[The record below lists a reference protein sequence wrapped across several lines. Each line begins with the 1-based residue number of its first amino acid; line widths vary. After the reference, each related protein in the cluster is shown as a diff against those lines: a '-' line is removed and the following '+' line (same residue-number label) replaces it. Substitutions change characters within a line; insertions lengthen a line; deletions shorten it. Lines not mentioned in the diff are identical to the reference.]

1 MPVENDQN
9 DVEAS
14 TYPASLTPAS
24 MDWLP
29 LPGDLLE
36 GKYTIGELLGQG
48 GMSHVYLGQHLA
60 LQVPVAIKFLR
71 GELKKN
77 PEHLTRFLREAR
89 LAASIR
95 SEHATRIYDV
105 ASTAGGQP
113 YIVMEHLESEDLD
126 RQLEKGEPLLYRAA
140 VDITLQ
146 TLEVL
151 AEAHEKG
158 LIHRDIKPANLVVQD
173 ARTRPRVKVL
183 DFGVSLSLS
192 ARESQNGRLTAAN
205 ALLGSPA
212 YMSPEQLRDSG
223 SVDARSDLWSCG
235 VTLYELLTKA
245 LPFRAEGM
253 PALCAEIISG
263 APVPLRTERADL
275 PPGLAAVVMQCLEK
289 VPDARPAS
297 ARQLARQLAP
307 YASQDGQAKL
317 KSWASTEQADSP
329 VLVQTLPQR
338 EAPASSKKL
347 WLGLLAFSVIGIA
360 MAVFYVRSSYVLP
373 EDRPT
378 QEALQ
383 KPPEGRPT
391 SAPTAVPSI
400 ETLEITRPALS
411 ALPTASNSVPA
422 AKAQRPVQVQVPG
435 PKPPPTGVRIQTK
448 EQVQLIP

>member
-1 MPVENDQN
+1 MSAENDQN

-24 MDWLP
+24 MDWFP
-29 LPGDLLE
+29 LAGDLLE

-71 GELKKN
+71 GELKRN

-113 YIVMEHLESEDLD
+113 YIVMEYLESEDLD
-126 RQLEKGEPLLYRAA
+126 RQLEKGEPLPYRAA
-140 VDITLQ
+140 VDVALQ

-158 LIHRDIKPANLVVQD
+158 LVHRDIKPANLVVQD

-235 VTLYELLTKA
+235 VTLYELLTKE

-263 APVPLRTERADL
+263 APVPLRSARADL

-289 VPDARPAS
+289 DPSARPAT

-317 KSWASTEQADSP
+317 KSWATTDPNESP

-347 WLGLLAFSVIGIA
+347 WLGLLAFALIGIA
-360 MAVFYVRSSYVLP
+360 SAAFYVRSPYVLP

-378 QEALQ
+378 QEPAP
-383 KPPEGRPT
+383 KAAEVTPT
-391 SAPTAVPSI
+391 SLPTVKPSI
-400 ETLEITRPALS
+400 EAVQTKPPTLT
-411 ALPTASNSVPA
+411 ALPTASNSLPVP
-422 AKAQRPVQVQVPG
+422 KTPKSG
-435 PKPPPTGVRIQTK
+435 PITPTQPPAVRIKTK
-448 EQVQLIP
+448 DEIKLYQ